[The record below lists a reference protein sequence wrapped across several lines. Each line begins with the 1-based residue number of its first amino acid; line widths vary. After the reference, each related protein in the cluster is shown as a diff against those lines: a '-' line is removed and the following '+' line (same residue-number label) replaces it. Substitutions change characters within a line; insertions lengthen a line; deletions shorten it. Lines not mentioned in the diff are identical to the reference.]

1 MPTEDVPP
9 AVSTL
14 LGGAAG
20 SLAELMVMPALV
32 VRTRM
37 MIQGADKT
45 AKTYTSFGHAM
56 RTMVREEG
64 IGAFY
69 KGMGMNM
76 AFTPLA
82 RGLFM
87 TGAEASKRVIGDDS
101 ALKNFAAGMNAQL
114 LSSIAY
120 VPRDVIVERCAI
132 DGQLKSQIGST
143 ASTGAA
149 LRTIFSTEGARGF
162 YRAFLP
168 HQLVWVPFNGLF
180 FAALG
185 KCNAV
190 EEAAGIDTSSC
201 TNAGPNNSSL
211 RPRTHHD

>member
-1 MPTEDVPP
+1 MPTADVPP

-101 ALKNFAAGMNAQL
+101 A
-114 LSSIAY
+114 
-120 VPRDVIVERCAI
+120 
-132 DGQLKSQIGST
+132 
-143 ASTGAA
+143 
-149 LRTIFSTEGARGF
+149 
-162 YRAFLP
+162 
-168 HQLVWVPFNGLF
+168 
-180 FAALG
+180 
-185 KCNAV
+185 
-190 EEAAGIDTSSC
+190 
-201 TNAGPNNSSL
+201 
-211 RPRTHHD
+211 